1 MMARVILVLA
11 TLSLVVAPTLSQES
25 ATSDATDVAA
35 PAPVPVSAP
44 APTLAPVVPTPAFDR
59 ADTNHNGVVD
69 HTEFTAFTTA
79 LSHALDPFLNAGP
92 ISKSNKNND
101 NDAKNDDDAAKNDDK
116 EDENDDNEDENDDKE
131 DNHEAD
137 GAGAGAPGGWQNV
150 LLTRPRFKLQPGGP
164 KQLFWS
170 GFVSGLL
177 TIWATEIGDK
187 TFFIAA
193 ILSMKKDRV
202 VVFAGAIGALIVMTV
217 LSVVMGVVATKFLP
231 PSVTHYLGAVLFV
244 LFGAK
249 MLYDAREMN
258 AAGPSDELI
267 EVEEELMGKKDEG
280 GLSAKQVEEGV
291 VKADIS
297 TDGMIQVFSQT
308 FLMTFLAEWGDRSQI
323 ATVTLSATKDAF
335 GVTLGAILGHSM
347 CTGIA
352 VLGGKFLAKRIS
364 ERTVTLVGGVLFV
377 LFALHSFVTGPSVAK

>member
-1 MMARVILVLA
+1 MARLLLLPVV
-11 TLSLVVAPTLSQES
+11 LSLALALAAAQPEDLANNADAP
-25 ATSDATDVAA
+25 DA
-35 PAPVPVSAP
+35 PAAAAEPSRVRSTA
-44 APTLAPVVPTPAFDR
+44 AFER
-59 ADTNHNGVVD
+59 ADADHNGLLD
-69 HTEFTAFTTA
+69 AQEFAAFTDSIKQA
-79 LSHALDPFLNAGP
+79 LSPFLGAFPANE
-92 ISKSNKNND
+92 
-101 NDAKNDDDAAKNDDK
+101 AA
-116 EDENDDNEDENDDKE
+116 
-131 DNHEAD
+131 AW
-137 GAGAGAPGGWQNV
+137 GAGGLGK
-150 LLTRPRFKLQPGGP
+150 PRLRSGVGP
-164 KQLFWS
+164 TKFWS
-170 GFVSGLL
+170 GFVSGIL

-231 PSVTHYLGAVLFV
+231 PNLTHYLGGVLFV
-244 LFGAK
+244 VFGVK

-258 AAGPSDELI
+258 AAH
-267 EVEEELMGKKDEG
+267 
-280 GLSAKQVEEGV
+280 AEEGLA
-291 VKADIS
+291 KPEDAAS
-297 TDGMIQVFSQT
+297 SADGMIKVFSQT

-352 VLGGKFLAKRIS
+352 VVGGKFLASRIS

-377 LFALHSFVTGPSVAK
+377 LFALHSFVTGPSVAA

>member
-1 MMARVILVLA
+1 MPRLFQLA
-11 TLSLVVAPTLSQES
+11 AALSLLALLVS
-25 ATSDATDVAA
+25 AQPADPQHGAQADMAAT
-35 PAPVPVSAP
+35 PAPVANSAVRT
-44 APTLAPVVPTPAFDR
+44 AAFER
-59 ADTNHNGVVD
+59 ADADHNGVVD
-69 HTEFTAFTTA
+69 QQEFVAFTDAMKGA
-79 LSHALDPFLNAGP
+79 LGPFLGGFPA
-92 ISKSNKNND
+92 
-101 NDAKNDDDAAKNDDK
+101 
-116 EDENDDNEDENDDKE
+116 E
-131 DNHEAD
+131 
-137 GAGAGAPGGWQNV
+137 AGAAAAAVWGTGA
-150 LLTRPRFKLQPGGP
+150 RPKLRTGGP
-164 KQLFWS
+164 HKFWS
-170 GFVSGLL
+170 GFMSGIL

-231 PSVTHYLGAVLFV
+231 PNLTHYLGGVLFV
-244 LFGAK
+244 VFGVK

-258 AAGPSDELI
+258 AAGPSDELN
-267 EVEEELMGKKDEG
+267 EVEEELMGKKDED
-280 GLSAKQVEEGV
+280 AIQAENVEEGHA
-291 VKADIS
+291 KTDNT
-297 TDGMIQVFSQT
+297 TDGMIKVFSQT

-352 VLGGKFLAKRIS
+352 VVGGKFLATRIS

-377 LFALHSFVTGPSVAK
+377 LFALHSFISGPSVAE

>member
-1 MMARVILVLA
+1 MARVIHVLA
-11 TLSLVVAPTLSQES
+11 TLSLVVAPALSQES

-44 APTLAPVVPTPAFDR
+44 APIFAPVVHTPAFDR

-69 HTEFTAFTTA
+69 HTEFTAFTAA

-92 ISKSNKNND
+92 ISKID
-101 NDAKNDDDAAKNDDK
+101 KNDDNGAKNDDK
-116 EDENDDNEDENDDKE
+116 EDENDDKEDENDENE
-131 DNHEAD
+131 DDHEAD

-231 PSVTHYLGAVLFV
+231 PSVTHYLGAVL
-244 LFGAK
+244 
-249 MLYDAREMN
+249 
-258 AAGPSDELI
+258 
-267 EVEEELMGKKDEG
+267 
-280 GLSAKQVEEGV
+280 
-291 VKADIS
+291 
-297 TDGMIQVFSQT
+297 T

>member
-1 MMARVILVLA
+1 MARRVVHVLA
-11 TLSLVVAPTLSQES
+11 SLSLLAAHASSED
-25 ATSDATDVAA
+25 AASDATIFAT
-35 PAPVPVSAP
+35 PAPFLP
-44 APTLAPVVPTPAFDR
+44 PVVHSAVFER
-59 ADTNHNGVVD
+59 ADTDHNGVVD
-69 HTEFTAFTTA
+69 PTEFSAFSTA
-79 LSHALDPFLNAGP
+79 LQHAVEPFLPGGP
-92 ISKSNKNND
+92 ISNRLDHNVPTSALIVKKVKKD
-101 NDAKNDDDAAKNDDK
+101 KIDAKGDDEMDEGDDK
-116 EDENDDNEDENDDKE
+116 MDETD
-131 DNHEAD
+131 AD
-137 GAGAGAPGGWQNV
+137 THDAGAGEGTAGGWQHV
-150 LLTRPRFKLQPGGP
+150 LAHARPKLRTAGAP
-164 KQLFWS
+164 LFWS
-170 GFVSGLL
+170 GFMSGLL

-244 LFGAK
+244 LFGVK

-258 AAGPSDELI
+258 AVGPSDELI
-267 EVEEELMGKKDEG
+267 EVEEELMGKKTEN
-280 GLSAKQVEEGV
+280 GLSAEQVEEGV
-291 VKADIS
+291 VKPEGS

-352 VLGGKFLAKRIS
+352 VVGGKFLAKRIS

-377 LFALHSFVTGPSVAK
+377 LFALHSFVTGPDVAK

>member
-1 MMARVILVLA
+1 MARLFQ
-11 TLSLVVAPTLSQES
+11 LVVALSLLLSLAS
-25 ATSDATDVAA
+25 AQPADAQHGAQADAA
-35 PAPVPVSAP
+35 ATPAPVANP
-44 APTLAPVVPTPAFDR
+44 AVANPAVRAAAFER
-59 ADTNHNGVVD
+59 ADADHNGVVD
-69 HTEFTAFTTA
+69 AHEFAAFTDA
-79 LSHALDPFLNAGP
+79 LKGALGPFLGALP
-92 ISKSNKNND
+92 
-101 NDAKNDDDAAKNDDK
+101 AA
-116 EDENDDNEDENDDKE
+116 
-131 DNHEAD
+131 AWTP
-137 GAGAGAPGGWQNV
+137 GAPRPKLRVGG
-150 LLTRPRFKLQPGGP
+150 GGP
-164 KQLFWS
+164 HKFWS
-170 GFVSGLL
+170 GFVSGIL

-231 PSVTHYLGAVLFV
+231 PSVTHYLGGVLFV
-244 LFGAK
+244 VFGVK

-258 AAGPSDELI
+258 AAGPSDELT
-267 EVEEELMGKKDEG
+267 EVEEELMGKKDED
-280 GLSAKQVEEGV
+280 AIQAEQVEEGHA
-291 VKADIS
+291 KAEHT
-297 TDGMIQVFSQT
+297 TDGMMKVFSQT

-352 VLGGKFLAKRIS
+352 VVGGKFLATRIS

-377 LFALHSFVTGPSVAK
+377 LFALHSFITGPSVAE

>member
-1 MMARVILVLA
+1 MPRLFLPVLA
-11 TLSLVVAPTLSQES
+11 LLFAVASSQGAPPAAGANEADVATPAVVHSAAPT
-25 ATSDATDVAA
+25 A
-35 PAPVPVSAP
+35 
-44 APTLAPVVPTPAFDR
+44 AFDR
-59 ADTNHNGVVD
+59 ADADHNGVVD
-69 HTEFTAFTTA
+69 QKEFAAFTDA
-79 LSHALDPFLNAGP
+79 LKGVLNPFLGAFPSEAAAAWAPRPKLRTGNGP
-92 ISKSNKNND
+92 HK
-101 NDAKNDDDAAKNDDK
+101 
-116 EDENDDNEDENDDKE
+116 
-131 DNHEAD
+131 
-137 GAGAGAPGGWQNV
+137 
-150 LLTRPRFKLQPGGP
+150 
-164 KQLFWS
+164 FWS
-170 GFVSGLL
+170 GFMSGIL

-231 PSVTHYLGAVLFV
+231 PNLTHYLGGVLFV
-244 LFGAK
+244 VFGVK

-258 AAGPSDELI
+258 AAGPSDELT
-267 EVEEELMGKKDEG
+267 EVEEELMGKKDED
-280 GLSAKQVEEGV
+280 AVQEDVEEGLA
-291 VKADIS
+291 KAETA
-297 TDGMIQVFSQT
+297 TDGMMKVFSQT

-352 VLGGKFLAKRIS
+352 VVGGKFLATRIS

-377 LFALHSFVTGPSVAK
+377 LFALHSFATGPSVAE